1 MPLKQIQFS
10 RLLLFPPMPQPQSIS
25 KRRLVCRTS
34 AAAALGAC
42 LALSACR
49 SPERFRGQADKVA
62 YDIIRAKQEEG
73 LGKTEDFTVEPA
85 AETLRDRLLL
95 EQELPRTG
103 PASLGTDA
111 LEPTEHWPKDNYL
124 EGEREGRPESVTGAE
139 TDGLDLSLNQALQ
152 VAARNNRDYQS
163 RKESVF
169 RAALDLDLERDAF
182 RSTFSTPVEAAVDG
196 QGTSGGNVLN
206 ASESAVGGVTRRL
219 RQGAVLTGRIALDLT
234 QLLTQEGGSSLGLL
248 ADSSIEVPLLRGA
261 GRWIVTEPLTQAERD
276 ALYAIYNFERFKRTF
291 AVEVASSY
299 LGVLRQLD
307 QVDNAEEN
315 YRRLVTSSRR
325 AQALADEGRLPEI
338 QVDQAL
344 QDELRARNGWI
355 SAQQDYAAG
364 LDNLKNL
371 LGLPTDAA
379 VALDRQTLERLA
391 ESVKK
396 VLPALAETDFGDAE
410 VAAVPAA
417 DAPIELQPPS
427 PDDRGPLE
435 MDSGRAIVLA
445 LENRLDL
452 RVAEGGVYDAMR
464 GVAVAADGF
473 RPEFT
478 LLAGGS
484 VGERRS
490 LGSAALDDAEI
501 RFDRGSYNALL
512 RLDPALE
519 RTAERNAYRESLI
532 DLERAVRDL
541 QAVEDAIKLAIRNQL
556 RDMLESRESLRIQA
570 QAVKLAE
577 RRVDSTSLLLKL
589 GRAEIRDV
597 LEAQEALLSAQNAL
611 TSALVNY
618 RVSELELQANLG
630 LLEVG
635 ESGLWREYRP
645 EP

>member
-1 MPLKQIQFS
+1 MQMSPF
-10 RLLLFPPMPQPQSIS
+10 QSIF
-25 KRRLVCRTS
+25 RRALVGPFS
-34 AAAALGAC
+34 AAATLGAC

-49 SPERFRGQADKVA
+49 SPERFREQADDVA
-62 YDIIRAKQEEG
+62 YGIIQSKQEEG
-73 LGKTEDFTVEPA
+73 LGETEDFTVEKA
-85 AETLRDRLLL
+85 ADTLRDRLLI
-95 EQELPRTG
+95 EQDLPRAG
-103 PASLGTDA
+103 PASLGTNA
-111 LEPTEHWPKDNYL
+111 LEPTEHWPEDSYL
-124 EGEREGRPESVTGAE
+124 DGDREGRPEPEAELEDDGASV
-139 TDGLDLSLNQALQ
+139 DLSMNEALQ

-163 RKESVF
+163 QKETVF
-169 RAALDLDLERDAF
+169 RTALQLDLERDAF
-182 RSTFSTPVEAAVDG
+182 RPVFSAPIEAGAAG
-196 QGTSGGNVLN
+196 QGTDGGNVLN
-206 ASESAVGGVTRRL
+206 AGESAVGGVTRRL
-219 RQGAVLTGRIALDLT
+219 KQGTVLTGRIAFDLT
-234 QLLTQEGGSSLGLL
+234 QLLTQDGASAAGLL

-276 ALYAIYNFERFKRTF
+276 ALYAIYGFERFKRTF
-291 AVEVASSY
+291 AVDVASNY

-325 AQALADEGRLPEI
+325 AQALANDGRLPEI

-364 LDNLKNL
+364 LDRLKNL

-379 VALDRQTLERLA
+379 ITLDRQTLDRLA

-396 VLPALAETDFGDAE
+396 VLPALAEADFGDANG
-410 VAAVPAA
+410 ASVPSA
-417 DAPIELQPPS
+417 DAPIELQPPD

-435 MDSGRAIVLA
+435 MDPRRAVVLA

-452 RVAEGGVYDAMR
+452 RVAEGGVFDAMR
-464 GVAVAADGF
+464 LVALAGDGF

-490 LGSAALDDAEI
+490 LGSATLDDAEV
-501 RFDRGSYNALL
+501 RLDRGSYNALF
-512 RLDPALE
+512 RLDLPLE
-519 RTAERNAYRESLI
+519 RTAERNAYRNRLI
-532 DLERAVRDL
+532 DLERAVREL
-541 QAVEDAIKLAIRNQL
+541 QSVEDRIKLEIRDQL

-570 QAVKLAE
+570 QAVRLAE

-589 GRAEIRDV
+589 GRTEIRDV

-630 LLEVG
+630 LLEVD
-635 ESGLWREYRP
+635 ESGLWKEYRP
-645 EP
+645 ES

>member
-1 MPLKQIQFS
+1 MPRPSFILLRPLAGCLPLKS
-10 RLLLFPPMPQPQSIS
+10 A
-25 KRRLVCRTS
+25 LVT
-34 AAAALGAC
+34 C
-42 LALSACR
+42 LVLSACR
-49 SPERFRGQADKVA
+49 SPESFREQADEVA
-62 YDIIRAKQEEG
+62 YEIIQAKQEEG
-73 LGKTEDFTVEPA
+73 LGKTEDFTVEQA
-85 AETLRDRLLL
+85 AETLRERLLL
-95 EQELPRTG
+95 EQDLPRTG
-103 PASLGTDA
+103 PASLGSKA
-111 LEPTEHWPKDNYL
+111 LEPTEHWPVDNYL
-124 EGEREGRPESVTGAE
+124 DGEGEGRPDPATKAATEES
-139 TDGLDLSLNQALQ
+139 GLRLSLDEALQ

-163 RKESVF
+163 RKETVF
-169 RAALDLDLERDAF
+169 RAALELDLEREAF
-182 RSTFSTPVEAAVDG
+182 RSTFSGPIEAAVDG
-196 QGTSGGNVLN
+196 QGSSDGKVLN
-206 ASESAVGGVTRRL
+206 TGESAVAGVSRRL
-219 RQGAVLTGRIALDLT
+219 KQGTVLTGRIALDLS
-234 QLLTQEGGSSLGLL
+234 QLLTQEGASSLGLL

-261 GRWIVTEPLTQAERD
+261 GRWIVTEPLTQAERN
-276 ALYAIYNFERFKRTF
+276 ALYAIYGFERFKRTF
-291 AVEVASSY
+291 AVEVASRY

-338 QVDQAL
+338 QVDQAR

-379 VALDRQTLERLA
+379 VTLDRQTLERLA

-396 VLPALAETDFGDAE
+396 VLPALAEPDFGDSE
-410 VAAVPAA
+410 MDSVPAA
-417 DAPIELQPPS
+417 DAPIELLPPS
-427 PDDRGPLE
+427 PENRGPLE

-490 LGSAALDDAEI
+490 PGSARLDDAEI
-501 RFDRGSYNALL
+501 RLDRGSYNALL
-512 RLDPALE
+512 RLDLPLE
-519 RTAERNAYRESLI
+519 RTAERNVYRNRLI
-532 DLERAVRDL
+532 DLERSVRDL
-541 QAVEDAIKLAIRNQL
+541 QEVEDAIKLDIRNQL
-556 RDMLESRESLRIQA
+556 RDMLESREALRIQA

-577 RRVDSTSLLLKL
+577 RRVDSTGLLLNL

-645 EP
+645 EPQS